1 MKQMGFPVLL
11 SSIRISTLAKVG
23 SLLLAALFLTACEQ
37 DAKSGASPGT
47 GGKRPPPSV
56 LLGTVKE
63 QFLVDEIEVIGTLQA
78 YESVTVSSTVTDN
91 VSTVNFSDGQFVE
104 KGDVLVTLTDDEQTA
119 ELAEARANLDDSL
132 RRLNR
137 LESIGKNLA
146 SESDIDLARSEVGA
160 NRGRLQA
167 IEARLDDRIIRA
179 PFSGVL
185 GFREVSVGALVTP
198 GITITTL
205 DDIKTLKLDF
215 TVPEVYLAQV
225 QPGNLVAGRSPAWP
239 DREISGRVATLGS
252 RVDPVTRAITV
263 RADIP
268 NSDYQLRPGMLVNVT
283 LFSNQYL
290 GLVVE
295 ESALIQVGDRASVFV
310 VDENNVAQKQPVT
323 VIKRVPGQV
332 VLGDG
337 IKAGDRIV
345 IDGTLNLRNGSKVK
359 IIGEEHSSFSN
370 LNENLSSEKS

>member
-1 MKQMGFPVLL
+1 MKLKGFPQFL
-11 SSIRISTLAKVG
+11 SNLRTSTLVKMGAFAITG
-23 SLLLAALFLTACEQ
+23 LLLTACEQ
-37 DAKSGASPGT
+37 DSKPGASAK
-47 GGKRPPPSV
+47 GGKRPPTAV
-56 LLGTVKE
+56 VLGTVKE

-104 KGDVLVTLTDDEQTA
+104 KDDVLVTLTDDEQTA

-198 GITITTL
+198 GSVITTL

-225 QPGNLVAGRSPAWP
+225 QPGNLVAGDTPAWP

-252 RVDPVTRAITV
+252 RVDPVTRAIAV
-263 RADIP
+263 RADIA

-295 ESALIQVGDRASVFV
+295 ESALVQVGNRSSVYV
-310 VDENNVAQKQPVT
+310 VDENDIAQKQSVT
-323 VIKRVPGQV
+323 IIKRIPGQV
-332 VLGDG
+332 VLGEG
-337 IKAGDRIV
+337 VKAGDRVV
-345 IDGTLNLRNGSKVK
+345 IDGTLNLRDGAKVK

-370 LNENLSSEKS
+370 IDKGLSSDKS

>member
-1 MKQMGFPVLL
+1 MRIDVRKHTALKLL
-11 SSIRISTLAKVG
+11 IPLISV
-23 SLLLAALFLTACEQ
+23 FVLTACEQ
-37 DAKSGASPGT
+37 ASKPGAPGGK
-47 GGKRPPPSV
+47 GGKRPPSSV
-56 LLGTVKE
+56 VLGTVE
-63 QFLVDEIEVIGTLQA
+63 ERFLVDEIEVIGTLQA
-78 YESVTVSSTVTDN
+78 YESVTVSATVTDN

-104 KGDVLVTLTDDEQTA
+104 KDDILVTLTDDEQSA

-198 GITITTL
+198 GSEITTL

-225 QPGNLVAGRSPAWP
+225 QPGNLVAGRTPAWP

-252 RVDPVTRAITV
+252 RVDPVTRAIAV

-283 LFSNQYL
+283 LYSDQYL
-290 GLVVE
+290 GLVIT
-295 ESALIQVGDRASVFV
+295 ESALVQVGNRSSVYV
-310 VDENNVAQKQPVT
+310 VDEENTAHQQSVT
-323 VIKRVPGQV
+323 IIKRIPGHV
-332 VLGDG
+332 VVGDG
-337 IKAGDRIV
+337 VKAGDRVV
-345 IDGTLNLRNGSKVK
+345 IDGTLNLRNGVKVK
-359 IIGEEHSSFSN
+359 VIGDEHSSFSN
-370 LNENLSSEKS
+370 SNVDGVESDGKS